1 MSLIRKSSVEL
12 DALEIKPYTFK
23 GQLNQVLLEINKII
37 FHFFFS
43 PSRINIPFRGFL
55 LEGPPG
61 TGKTELAKQAARS
74 VAEKLKEKGKKLRY
88 LLVDSAD
95 IAAAR
100 WGDAENAI
108 KNIFKG
114 FNNEEVKHI
123 LILDDID
130 CLMIKRGATVAV
142 EWHYS
147 INSVLFHE
155 LDRIN
160 PSNVIVIA
168 TSNRTDLID
177 DALRS
182 RLYTYEI
189 QSIPLDDLKR
199 IAWEMIKGL
208 DISGKKN
215 LEIRVNELLNQL
227 AKDIKEKKIQRDP
240 LNIRDVQHLITRIYV
255 QEMVK

>member
-1 MSLIRKSSVEL
+1 MSLIRKSIPEL
-12 DALEIKPYTFK
+12 NALDIKPYTFK
-23 GQLNQVLLEINKII
+23 GQLNQVLMEMKKII
-37 FHFFFS
+37 FHFFFN
-43 PSRINIPFRGFL
+43 PSRIDIPFRGFL

-61 TGKTELAKQAARS
+61 TGKTELAKQTARL
-74 VAEKLKEKGKKLRY
+74 VAEQLKEKGKKLKY
-88 LLVDSAD
+88 LLVDSAN

-108 KNIFKG
+108 KNLFKIS
-114 FNNEEVKHI
+114 NDEEVKHI

-130 CLMIKRGATVAV
+130 CIMIKRGSTVAV

-160 PSNVIVIA
+160 PTNVIVIA

-182 RLYTYEI
+182 RLYFYEI
-189 QSIPLDDLKR
+189 KPIPLGDLKK
-199 IAWEMIKGL
+199 IAWDIIKSL
-208 DISGKKN
+208 SITGKKD
-215 LEIRVNELLNQL
+215 LETRVNESLDQL
-227 AKDIKEKKIQRDP
+227 AKEIEEKKIQRDP
-240 LNIRDVQHLITRIYV
+240 PNIRDIQHFITKIYV
-255 QEMVK
+255 KEMLK